1 MLDLLVL
8 IVFVL
13 TVSILMS
20 SVMLSSTPSA
30 TCFWFCG
37 CGCGCGCGYYILVFD
52 IIVVV
57 DFFFFFL
64 VWLEVFDIVYDWF
77 LHTKWT
83 KKREKKWYVKCCLLG
98 GGGLVGE
105 VARGLECD
113 PLVSHVVFI
122 KRKEWLLLFWWVGV
136 KSGKVERF
144 IVKFYRSTLIICSS
158 FYFLFF

>member
-37 CGCGCGCGYYILVFD
+37 CGCGCGYYILVFD
-52 IIVVV
+52 IIV

-64 VWLEVFDIVYDWF
+64 VWLEVFDIVYDWL

-98 GGGLVGE
+98 GGDLVGE